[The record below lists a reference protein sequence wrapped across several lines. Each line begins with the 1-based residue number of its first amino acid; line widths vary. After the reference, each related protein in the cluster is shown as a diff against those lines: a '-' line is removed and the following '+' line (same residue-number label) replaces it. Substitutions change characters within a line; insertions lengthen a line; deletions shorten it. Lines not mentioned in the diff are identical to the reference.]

1 MKAADRPIARELLQL
16 MLKRNKDITSRSI
29 YERIEPDERGAIHS
43 ALNPGGTETGRFS
56 HSETFVEKSTNLGNL
71 PKKAAG
77 YDELYEVRSCIV
89 APPGRMFGEADLSQA
104 EARVAAWMCED
115 ELAISQYTEGVDR
128 YRYFAAGIE
137 FDDPSRW
144 REIDK
149 KSAMRQV
156 VGKMGLLAFQ
166 YGVGWFTFQ
175 RQVNDDADLT
185 GVAIDAKLA
194 KRAEGVFHELYPS
207 YRRWHNAVL
216 EEVLTKGFLRNPLGR
231 RRDFFA
237 RADGEKELAALR
249 REAVAFLPQSTVC
262 DLLSHGIVDLYTN
275 HDPSLLW
282 LHLQI
287 HDAIIFS
294 CAYRDWQRAARAVKS
309 ALEREI
315 MINGRPLTIEAEVML
330 STTSWDCAED
340 AFAPVKP
347 KAA

>member
-1 MKAADRPIARELLQL
+1 MKKENRPIAREAL
-16 MLKRNKDITSRSI
+16 MLMLQRNKDVTIRSV
-29 YERIEPDERGAIHS
+29 YERVRPDATGVIRS
-43 ALNPGGTETGRFS
+43 SLNPGGTETGRFS
-56 HSETFVEKSTNLGNL
+56 HSEVFYEESTNLGNM

-77 YDELYEVRSCIV
+77 YDSLYEVRSCFV
-89 APPGRMFGEADLSQA
+89 APPARMFGEADMSQA
-104 EARVAAWMCED
+104 EARVAAWMAD
-115 ELAISQYTEGVDR
+115 EPLAIAQYNEGIDR

-144 REIDK
+144 REVDK
-149 KSAMRQV
+149 KGMMRQV

-175 RQVNDDADLT
+175 QQVNADADLT

-194 KRAEGVFHELYPS
+194 KKAEGVFHELWPG
-207 YRRWHNAVL
+207 YRVWHDAVL
-216 EEVLTKGFLRNPLGR
+216 EQALSLGHLRNPLGR

-237 RADGEKELAALR
+237 RTDTDQQRAALR

-262 DLLSHGIVDLYTN
+262 DLLSLGIIDLYETY
-275 HDPSLLW
+275 DPEILW

-294 CAYRDWQRAARAVKS
+294 CRYRDWHKAVSCVKN

-315 MINGRPLTIEAEVML
+315 IINGKPILIPSEVML
-330 STTSWDCAED
+330 STTSWDA
-340 AFAPVKP
+340 A
-347 KAA
+347 KAVA